1 LPTDKNPQAT
11 PVLPAST
18 SGCATCG
25 TAGSMTIPVN
35 QGIIQPGSLVNAG
48 TAPSN
53 AGQSDAEALKNIDQ
67 KIKEL
72 RKLKESGIKRGDVEL
87 LPELE
92 KQSAAI
98 KERIKQPSSENRLSQ

>member
-1 LPTDKNPQAT
+1 
-11 PVLPAST
+11 
-18 SGCATCG
+18 
-25 TAGSMTIPVN
+25 M
-35 QGIIQPGSLVNAG
+35 NAG